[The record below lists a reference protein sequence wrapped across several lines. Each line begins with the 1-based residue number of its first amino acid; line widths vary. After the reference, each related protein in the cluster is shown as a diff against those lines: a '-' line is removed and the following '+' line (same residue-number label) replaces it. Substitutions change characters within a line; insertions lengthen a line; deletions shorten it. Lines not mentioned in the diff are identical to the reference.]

1 MPDKAGPVGVPVV
14 FVGAE
19 DLPILHANHFVIAIH
34 QEDFI
39 VTVGQFAPPILLGSD
54 EEQRDQASQLTYVPV
69 KVVARLALTRT
80 RVAELVSALQ
90 TQMQRYDETRGVT

>member
-1 MPDKAGPVGVPVV
+1 MPDEAGPVGVPVV
-14 FVGAE
+14 FVGVE
-19 DLPILHANHFVIAIH
+19 DLPILHANHFVIAVH

-39 VTVGQFAPPILLGSD
+39 MTVGQFAPPILLGSE
-54 EEQRDQASQLTYVPV
+54 EEQREQASQLSYVPV

-90 TQMQRYDETRGVT
+90 VQMQRYDDNRAT